1 MTHNNVICPT
11 PAGRELSQGALNLLA
26 AMARKPL
33 EMTRAEAQ
41 GFLRAI
47 FGPAGLGHE
56 PQGMGQKVFCLPG
69 TNDALVLDYVKPISP
84 FEPSPVIARV
94 HWGALCFRPRQRL
107 GARFRAVLRLLGIG
121 GRGDLD
127 NAA

>member
-1 MTHNNVICPT
+1 
-11 PAGRELSQGALNLLA
+11 
-26 AMARKPL
+26 MARKPL

-56 PQGMGQKVFCLPG
+56 PQGMGQKIFCLPG

-84 FEPSPVIARV
+84 FEPSPVIASV
-94 HWGALCFRPRQRL
+94 HWGAVCFRPRQRL
-107 GARFRAVLRLLGIG
+107 AARLRAVLRLLGIG
-121 GRGDLD
+121 GRGELD
-127 NAA
+127 NVT